1 LPLEVSWYLL
11 LQYRIEN
18 YYRSSDA
25 RTRTRAELYAIA
37 NKQDATVRPY
47 RTLSVTLT
55 LVRMTKKKLM

>member
-1 LPLEVSWYLL
+1 MPLEVSWYLL

-37 NKQDATVRPY
+37 KQDATVRPY